1 MSIYNFEKLFLIK
14 IKYKDRY
21 NNIKDTILN
30 DNKICNYDKLRLL
43 NLFSVYQRT
52 LKPEFP
58 KDKKFF
64 ILDKTFLDK
73 YYYKEIN
80 DLLNTVQNVNINF
93 YTQNRNIEFILDE
106 SNFKKLKSIGEA
118 IYSKIEEYKNYE
130 EIILTGNKKAKIY
143 KEIIIIDNAQ
153 FELFKDIFDINIKE
167 IEYQVIKN
175 KDILIIKDEE
185 NSLNMIIIGNFYIK
199 YKCL

>member
-106 SNFKKLKSIGEA
+106 SNFKKLKSFGEA

>member
-1 MSIYNFEKLFLIK
+1 MNIYNFEKLFLIK

-106 SNFKKLKSIGEA
+106 SNFKKLKSFGEA

-130 EIILTGNKKAKIY
+130 EIILTGNKKDKIY